1 MIDCDLMDLDTP
13 SANGE
18 NDEVNGRHATKN
30 ITVTEADNF
39 HEPDILQGRHKYF
52 GPKPNSIC

>member
-18 NDEVNGRHATKN
+18 NDEVNGRHAM
-30 ITVTEADNF
+30 VME
-39 HEPDILQGRHKYF
+39 
-52 GPKPNSIC
+52 